1 MADEP
6 DVRDRLLAAALE
18 GATVHGIARLSMAD
32 VASRAGLS
40 RQTLYR
46 HFASKEV
53 LVADLVV
60 AETAALIARVVA
72 AAQRHDDPRASL
84 EAAFLTALEAAR
96 EHPLLDRLVR
106 TEPETLL
113 PLLTT
118 DGGPVLVQVRGVVEA
133 VLAERAIV
141 PADGGAPDPVELRR
155 FADIV
160 TRLFVSYA
168 ISAPDDPPEVVA
180 AALARFL
187 VDGVGARLGDTTP
200 GGTQ

>member
-1 MADEP
+1 MPDEP
-6 DVRDRLLAAALE
+6 DVRERLRRAALE

-32 VASRAGLS
+32 VAARAGLS

-46 HFASKEV
+46 HFASKEA

-60 AETAALIARVVA
+60 AETAELIETVVA
-72 AAQRHDDPRASL
+72 AGHRHDDPRASL
-84 EAAFLTALEAAR
+84 EAAFEAALVGAR
-96 EHPLLDRLVR
+96 EHPLLDRLLR

-118 DGGPVLVQVRGVVEA
+118 DGGPVLVQVRRVVES

-141 PADGGAPDPVELRR
+141 PNDGAAPDPVELRR

-168 ISAPDDPPEVVA
+168 ISAPDDPPDVVA

-187 VDGVGARLGDTTP
+187 VDGVAARLDGTTP
-200 GGTQ
+200 GGTP